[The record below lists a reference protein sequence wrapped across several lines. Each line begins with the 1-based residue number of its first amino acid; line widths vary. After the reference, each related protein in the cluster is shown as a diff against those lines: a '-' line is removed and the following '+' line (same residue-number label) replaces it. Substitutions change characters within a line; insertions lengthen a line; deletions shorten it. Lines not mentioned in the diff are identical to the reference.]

1 MAMTV
6 ETKPAALFNIFN
18 ADVTLVA
25 EGPDASGMSYAGDNP
40 TNQLISEAQSL
51 TVSFAWTVSGI
62 IRQFTAI
69 AYRPTVF
76 IEKMGVGESATD
88 FAVTLNAP
96 ISLTPFV
103 PQNHAANVTI
113 PSGLSAGLYR
123 ITACLTCKTIPGNVN
138 LPSAGFMDL
147 GFVQVYPNS

>member
-1 MAMTV
+1 MAMIV

-18 ADVTLVA
+18 ADVTLIA
-25 EGPDASGMSYAGDNP
+25 EGNDTAGIVYAGDNP

-51 TVSFAWTVSGI
+51 KVDFSWTVSGI

-69 AYRPTVF
+69 AYRPAVF
-76 IEKMGVGESATD
+76 LEKMGVGESAAD

-96 ISLTPFV
+96 ISATPFV
-103 PQNHAANVTI
+103 PQNHNASVII
-113 PSGLSAGLYR
+113 PAGLTAGLYR
-123 ITACLTCKTIPGNVN
+123 LTACLTCKTIPGNVN

-147 GFVQVYPNS
+147 GFIQVYPNS